1 LKRAGELLAL
11 LIRMYRLL
19 WNISPTR
26 VLVTAV
32 CRLLLSL
39 FPVANLYVLSLL
51 VNAVTQVITA
61 DQPFHSVWK
70 AVLLQVGLA
79 AAAAGIRSLDRMVMA
94 YLKMNLQYDLENRM
108 AEKSARLPLVY
119 FDRPDFYDSYHRAMA
134 SQSSVA
140 MIDTVSVI
148 IQGLITV
155 TGYFAVL
162 ASFHWLLSV
171 GLLVFVMP
179 SLIVNLRL
187 GQKRFLQMVF
197 QTPTARKAQYWF
209 GLLVGREAAKEIR
222 LFGLAAYLLER
233 WRSSFWINAKQQLKL
248 ENKATVLNGG
258 LELLGSI
265 LSGVLVLGLAWLGSI
280 GRLTLGQYVALAE
293 AFAAANSQLMSI
305 SSNMALIYQNVLFS
319 REIFTFLDLTEDS
332 HPPGTLS
339 PPKRMKEGIEADN
352 IAFLYPGSPNP
363 VIQNIHLRIDPGQKV
378 AIVGDNGAGKSTLVK
393 CLLGLYSLSDG
404 SITYDGIDIRDL
416 DPSELR
422 KRVTAV
428 FQDYV
433 RYQCTVRENI
443 GFGDVDRLHD
453 DSWLEAAAA
462 QSGSDE
468 VIDGF
473 AHRFEAMLGPT
484 FEGGRE
490 LSQGQWQRLAISR
503 AYFRDAKIVI
513 LDEPTASMDP
523 ITEAAIFE
531 NFLRIAEG
539 KTTILISHRLGICK
553 AVDVIFV
560 MKNGQI
566 IERGTH
572 EELLRLGGEYH
583 QMFQLQSKWYETS
596 GVTA

>member
-1 LKRAGELLAL
+1 
-11 LIRMYRLL
+11 
-19 WNISPTR
+19 
-26 VLVTAV
+26 
-32 CRLLLSL
+32 
-39 FPVANLYVLSLL
+39 
-51 VNAVTQVITA
+51 
-61 DQPFHSVWK
+61 
-70 AVLLQVGLA
+70 
-79 AAAAGIRSLDRMVMA
+79 
-94 YLKMNLQYDLENRM
+94 
-108 AEKSARLPLVY
+108 
-119 FDRPDFYDSYHRAMA
+119 
-134 SQSSVA
+134 
-140 MIDTVSVI
+140 
-148 IQGLITV
+148 
-155 TGYFAVL
+155 
-162 ASFHWLLSV
+162 
-171 GLLVFVMP
+171 
-179 SLIVNLRL
+179 
-187 GQKRFLQMVF
+187 
-197 QTPTARKAQYWF
+197 
-209 GLLVGREAAKEIR
+209 
-222 LFGLAAYLLER
+222 
-233 WRSSFWINAKQQLKL
+233 
-248 ENKATVLNGG
+248 
-258 LELLGSI
+258 
-265 LSGVLVLGLAWLGSI
+265 
-280 GRLTLGQYVALAE
+280 LTLGQYVALAE
-293 AFAAANSQLMSI
+293 AFTAANGQLMSI
-305 SSNMALIYQNVLFS
+305 SSNLALIYQNVLFS
-319 REIFTFLDLTEDS
+319 REIFTFLELTEDS
-332 HPPGTLS
+332 QPPGTLS
-339 PPKRMKEGIEADN
+339 PPKRMKKGIEADN

-393 CLLGLYSLSDG
+393 CLLGLYSLSNG

-468 VIDGF
+468 VIEGLKD
-473 AHRFEAMLGPT
+473 RFEAMLGPT
-484 FEGGRE
+484 FDGGRE
-490 LSQGQWQRLAISR
+490 LSQGQWQRIAISR
-503 AYFRDAKIVI
+503 AYFRDADIVI

-583 QMFQLQSKWYETS
+583 RMFQLQSKWYESS
-596 GVTA
+596 GITA